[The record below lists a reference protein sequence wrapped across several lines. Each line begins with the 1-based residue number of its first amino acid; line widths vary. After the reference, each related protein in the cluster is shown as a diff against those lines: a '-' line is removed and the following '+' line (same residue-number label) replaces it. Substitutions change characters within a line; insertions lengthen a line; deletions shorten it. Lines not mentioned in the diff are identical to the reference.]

1 MIRQFDARGLK
12 CPIPVLKARKL
23 IKELQP
29 GDILEV
35 DATDP
40 GAPKDFAH
48 FCDVTGNKLLDGS
61 EPEPGVFRIRVEVVG
76 K

>member
-1 MIRQFDARGLK
+1 MIRQYDARGLK

-23 IKELQP
+23 IKELSP

-76 K
+76 